1 MKQPKIE
8 TLSPEAYQDLQQAIT
23 ASSLNQDHK
32 TLIMGVLDLCLWLQ
46 QKLTFSKISI
56 NTLKKVFAIQTEK
69 RHRPQPDA
77 DPDITSTE
85 TVTSEAAND
94 EGAPPVNA
102 DDTAKDDQQ
111 PSKIKGHGRIAAD
124 AYTAAETIVLNH
136 PDYAPG
142 DPCPLH
148 CGGRLYQLK
157 TPGVF
162 IPIEGGQLF
171 EAYRYERQRLRCAIC
186 GEVFKASL
194 PPGII
199 DKYDERSKA

>member
-23 ASSLNQDHK
+23 ASSLSQDHK
-32 TLIMGVLDLCLWLQ
+32 TLIIGVLDLCLWLQ

-69 RHRPQPDA
+69 RHRPEPDA
-77 DPDITSTE
+77 DPDITSAE
-85 TVTSEAAND
+85 TVTNEAA
-94 EGAPPVNA
+94 
-102 DDTAKDDQQ
+102 KDNQQ
-111 PSKIKGHGRIAAD
+111 PSKTKGHGCIAAD
-124 AYTAAETIVLNH
+124 AYTAAKTIVLNH
-136 PDYAPG
+136 PDYSAG

-162 IPIEGGQLF
+162 IRIEGGQLF
-171 EAYRYERQRLRCAIC
+171 DA
-186 GEVFKASL
+186 
-194 PPGII
+194 
-199 DKYDERSKA
+199 